1 MAGEW
6 KKKMLRHYFLEEAVT
21 LQAVAHGEAAGGDSS
36 QLQEPR
42 CALEL

>member
-1 MAGEW
+1 ME
-6 KKKMLRHYFLEEAVT
+6 KKMLRHYFLEETVT
-21 LQAVAHGEAAGGDSS
+21 LPAVAREAAGGDSS

>member
-21 LQAVAHGEAAGGDSS
+21 LQAVAGEAAGGDSS